1 MLIQQESVF
10 KMHFYI
16 GICAGR
22 TNGSVFRK
30 IKALVYDKLTCVALY
45 PGHAKCVSQNSDL
58 S

>member
-1 MLIQQESVF
+1 
-10 KMHFYI
+10 MHFYI